1 MYGEA
6 RSSWA
11 DFLSMFALI
20 AIAIGFVNLLPIPPL
35 DGSRLVIVAIEAIR
49 RKPFDK
55 QKEGLVHLIGF
66 GLLLALVVVLTYK
79 DILRIVTG
87 GE

>member
-6 RSSWA
+6 RSGWGE
-11 DFLSMFALI
+11 FLSMFAMI

-55 QKEGLVHLIGF
+55 QKESLVHLIGF
-66 GLLLALVVVLTYK
+66 GLLLALVVMLTYK
-79 DILRIVTG
+79 DILKIFKG